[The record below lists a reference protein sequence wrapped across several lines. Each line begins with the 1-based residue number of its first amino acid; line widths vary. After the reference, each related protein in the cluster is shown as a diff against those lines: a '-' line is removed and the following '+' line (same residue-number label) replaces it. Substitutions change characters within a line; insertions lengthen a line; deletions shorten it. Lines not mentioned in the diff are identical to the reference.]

1 MLLTHLSLGRVTRP
15 IIDEVR
21 RARTRNRESMET
33 TVLVRRIGRNLKEM
47 ISGRGVESML
57 FESEES

>member
-1 MLLTHLSLGRVTRP
+1 MSLGRATRP
-15 IIDEVR
+15 IIGEVR
-21 RARTRNRESMET
+21 RARTRNRKSIEQ
-33 TVLVRRIGRNLKEM
+33 TVFVRRIGGNLKEM